1 MERLEEIWFNHRS
14 KIIAAF
20 IGLAVLMISGGNLFN
35 ERSNKMDESFMAN
48 KKVSQTQKQ
57 SQVQGKRQFVLILK
71 EQLPILVFTGYR
83 EAPELMK
90 H

>member
-48 KKVSQTQKQ
+48 KKVSQTQK
-57 SQVQGKRQFVLILK
+57 
-71 EQLPILVFTGYR
+71 
-83 EAPELMK
+83 
-90 H
+90 